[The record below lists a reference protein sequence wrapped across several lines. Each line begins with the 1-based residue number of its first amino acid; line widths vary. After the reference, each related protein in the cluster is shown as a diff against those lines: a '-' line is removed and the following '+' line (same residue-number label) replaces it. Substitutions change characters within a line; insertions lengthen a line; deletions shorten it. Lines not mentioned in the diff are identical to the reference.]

1 MDLGYERTCLMNPAE
16 LTRQLRPRAAV
27 ERMSEYHPP
36 LAGRD
41 GLRLDFNENTLAP
54 SPRIQAFLRRLK
66 ADELTK
72 YPEREHVERIAARHF
87 SLAPEAVLLTNG
99 VDEAIHLV
107 CETYLEP
114 EDEVVIVT
122 PTFSMYAIYAEA
134 TGARLRSIQADS
146 SLQFP
151 YERVRAAIGPRTKLM
166 MFASPNNPTGAVI
179 DSRILLDLASAA
191 PQAALLVDEAYYHF
205 FGETVL
211 YDTLTVTNLLVA
223 RTFSKAYGLAGLR
236 IGLLAGHP
244 EAMRFIRKVSSPY
257 NVNSIALECLPEAL
271 ADEDY
276 LHWYSEQVRLSRIEA
291 ERALTR
297 LRVPYWP
304 SHANFVLMKIGSGHA
319 HLVAL
324 MRHQGVLVRD
334 RSRDPGC
341 EGCVR
346 ITLGTLEHTARGLA
360 ALEIALQEMEWQAES

>member
-1 MDLGYERTCLMNPAE
+1 MNPTE
-16 LTRQLRPRAAV
+16 LSPTLRAPRPRAAV
-27 ERMSEYHPP
+27 EHMSEYHPP

-54 SPRIQAFLRRLK
+54 SPRIQAFLQRYS
-66 ADELTK
+66 AAELTR
-72 YPEREHVERIAARHF
+72 YPEREHVERIVARHF
-87 SLAPEAVLLTNG
+87 NLAPEGVLLTNG

-114 EDEVVIVT
+114 EDEVLIVT

-134 TGARLRSIQADS
+134 TGAQLRSIQTDS
-146 SLQFP
+146 TLQFP
-151 YERVRAAIGPRTKLM
+151 YARVRAAIGPKTKLM
-166 MFASPNNPTGAVI
+166 MFASPNNPTGAVV
-179 DSRILLDLASAA
+179 DLDFLLDVARAH
-191 PQAALLVDEAYYHF
+191 PEICLLVDEAYYHF
-205 FGETVL
+205 FGK
-211 YDTLTVTNLLVA
+211 TLLSNTSTVTNLLVA

-244 EAMRFIRKVSSPY
+244 DAMRYVRKVSSPY
-257 NVNSIALECLPEAL
+257 NVNAIALECLPEAL

-276 LHWYSEQVRLSRIEA
+276 IQWYAEQVQLSRMEV

-304 SHANFVLMKIGSGHA
+304 SHANFVLMRIGPDHA
-319 HLVAL
+319 RLVQA
-324 MRHQGVLVRD
+324 MRSLGVLVRD

-346 ITLGTLEHTARGLA
+346 ITLGTLEHTMLGIE
-360 ALEIALQEMEWQAES
+360 ALEHSLKEMAWQPES